1 MPTQIS
7 KQTQK
12 AKSRQSVKEWVAFA
26 LFLAATAL
34 LVALPANGLLSWL
47 CFAAFV
53 PFYIW
58 AIVAMTEA
66 EDAKM

>member
-1 MPTQIS
+1 MS

-12 AKSRQSVKEWVAFA
+12 AKSAQAMKEGIAFA
-26 LFLAATAL
+26 LFLAANAL
-34 LVALPANGLLSWL
+34 LVTLPASGLLWWF

-58 AIVAMTEA
+58 AIVAITEA
-66 EDAKM
+66 DEDKL